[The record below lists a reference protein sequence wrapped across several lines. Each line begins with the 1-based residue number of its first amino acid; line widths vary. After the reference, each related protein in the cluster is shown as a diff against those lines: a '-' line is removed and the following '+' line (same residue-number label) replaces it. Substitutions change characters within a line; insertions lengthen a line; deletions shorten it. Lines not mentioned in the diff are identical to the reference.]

1 MPDTKSGN
9 SFFWW
14 VLACALVIAV
24 RTDIGTLEKRVMNIT
39 TRDNDRLAA
48 LEEEAERNRKAPG
61 PVALWQYFR
70 RVRDLE
76 RRVLTPRFGRHAGTC
91 AQCRGDVPSE
101 EGGPSPLCARG
112 FALWQ
117 QDLREQQ
124 AADVAEGA
132 ASAEA
137 SASPEEPAE

>member
-1 MPDTKSGN
+1 MPDTKPDN
-9 SFFWW
+9 SFLWW
-14 VLACALVIAV
+14 LCACASMIGACVE
-24 RTDIGTLEKRVMNIT
+24 TDKLTKRVNALAIGH
-39 TRDNDRLAA
+39 NDRIAA

-101 EGGPSPLCARG
+101 EGGPGSLCARG

-124 AADVAEGA
+124 AADAAESAEGA
-132 ASAEA
+132 GTSDT
-137 SASPEEPAE
+137 PEEPVE